1 MFFDQARRFLALSL
15 VGLFA
20 QPAAA
25 GDLLPRPGT
34 LTSALREVAMPE
46 LGESRTGKL
55 LSRYYSEGLGGPE
68 RWAQLESLKMKGTME
83 LDTGRF
89 ELRAYQK
96 KPNLMKLALHHT
108 ENQTTI
114 GLGYD
119 GSVAWEDPPGQEARP
134 MDAESAR
141 RFSHSAIFGSYLLFP
156 YAEGKTIE
164 FIDTV
169 PVEGAICH
177 HFRVT
182 LESEFQIDY
191 FLDIRT
197 FLEVKVV
204 NTDLR
209 TGATNYILYK
219 DYERES
225 GWPIAKVV
233 ESYESGEWVST
244 LRLEDVRFNT
254 GVMPW
259 MFQMPD

>member
-1 MFFDQARRFLALSL
+1 MFFDQARRFVAISL

-20 QPAAA
+20 EPAAA
-25 GDLLPRPGT
+25 ADLLPQPQS

-46 LGESRTGKL
+46 LGESRVGKL

-68 RWAQLESLKMKGTME
+68 EWAQLESLKMSGTME
-83 LDTGRF
+83 LDSGRF
-89 ELRAYQK
+89 DLRAYQK
-96 KPNLMKLALHHT
+96 KPNLLKLTLRHT
-108 ENQTTI
+108 KNQNTL

-119 GSVAWEDPPGQEARP
+119 GSVAWEQPPEQEAQP
-134 MDAESAR
+134 MDAKSAR
-141 RFSHSAIFGSYLLFP
+141 RFAHSAVFGSYLLFP
-156 YAEGKTIE
+156 YREGKTIE
-164 FIDTV
+164 LIDTV

-177 HFRVT
+177 HFRVM
-182 LESEFQIDY
+182 LKSDYQVDY

-209 TGATNYILYK
+209 TGASNYILYQ
-219 DYERES
+219 DYEHES
-225 GWPIAKVV
+225 GWPIARVV
-233 ESYESGEWVST
+233 ESYESGERVST
-244 LRLEDVRFNT
+244 LRLEEVRVNT